1 MALLTFVD
9 LNDDESPP
17 QRKPTWRRAIAHRSV
32 AISGGVLFV
41 LLTVAIFAPLLSP
54 HDPVEQNLARRV
66 VPPFWMEGGS
76 TAHLLGTDHL
86 GRDYLSRLLY
96 GTRIS
101 LGIGFG
107 VALVGGLIGT
117 TLGLLAGYFGG
128 RVDMIISFV
137 ITTRLSLPIVL
148 VALAAVALGGASMQ
162 MLVMVLGLL
171 LWDRYAVVVRA
182 ATQSLRNQE
191 FVAAAR
197 TQGASTL
204 YILGAELL
212 PNLVNKLIVV
222 ATLEVAQAILLEAA
236 LSFLGLGVRPPTPSW
251 GLMIAEGR
259 DYILFDPW
267 LIALPGVALCILVL
281 AINLMGDG
289 LRDTVSPGSRV

>member
-1 MALLTFVD
+1 MALLTSVG
-9 LNDDESPP
+9 LNDDEAPP

-41 LLTVAIFAPLLSP
+41 LLIVAIFAPLLSP